1 MQVMYVLVLQVMC
14 VLVYVVVLS
23 SWNSVFGLRPSTG
36 SGFCFE
42 LEKMALFF
50 CFTVLSLEGFE
61 NRL

>member
-23 SWNSVFGLRPSTG
+23 CWNSVFGLRPSTG

-50 CFTVLSLEGFE
+50 VLQF
-61 NRL
+61 